1 MTSNGTV
8 TVGFLDTGK
17 RLLFK
22 LLIKLMKNRGRTFYI
37 SVAQNIKNCSKTVDL
52 TYILNAIYTRKEE
65 PKVTDSECYLYFAKI
80 FLSPSVQWKCS
91 FHTSQSTPIKVD
103 VYRCHE

>member
-37 SVAQNIKNCSKTVDL
+37 LVAQNIKNCSKTVDF
-52 TYILNAIYTRKEE
+52 TYIFK
-65 PKVTDSECYLYFAKI
+65 CYLY
-80 FLSPSVQWKCS
+80 
-91 FHTSQSTPIKVD
+91 SQGGAEGD
-103 VYRCHE
+103 G